1 MEAAILFC
9 GARRTDRCQR
19 VLAAGG
25 YEATA
30 VRAAS
35 GKRLPGELAALLR
48 EHRVVLL
55 LGPARDG
62 DPAYGSPVFAA
73 LGVPLRDGRPDGVL
87 HLRGNGECGGYLV
100 ESATQAVALLPDR
113 PDALEALQPELT
125 LRLKRK
131 FAGTGVAR

>member
-25 YEATA
+25 YEVTA

-35 GKRLPGELAALLR
+35 GARLQGELAALLR
-48 EHRVVLL
+48 THRVLLL

-62 DPAYGSPVFAA
+62 NPAYGAPVFAA

-87 HLRGNGECGGYLV
+87 HLHGNGECGGYLV

-113 PDALEALQPELT
+113 PEALEALQPELT

-131 FAGTGVAR
+131 FAETDGAD